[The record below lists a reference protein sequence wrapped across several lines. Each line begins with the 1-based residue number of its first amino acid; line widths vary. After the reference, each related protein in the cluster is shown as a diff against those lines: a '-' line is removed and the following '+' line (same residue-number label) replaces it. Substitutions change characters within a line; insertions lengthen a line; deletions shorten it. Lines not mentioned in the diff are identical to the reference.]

1 MRSLPKPSEKSS
13 KTLRNQGGLSLLKIV
28 IAMAVVFLALLGFAG
43 FSVVAHTG
51 MSASEKMTRAVTLAQ
66 EKMEDV
72 KREGVPAGLTSPLS
86 AIEVYGS
93 IAGALQHQRT
103 LTITPHDPMPGLHTA
118 TVQVQWDNGAHTTS
132 LKTYLT
138 TEE

>member
-1 MRSLPKPSEKSS
+1 MRSKTKPFKESPQFV
-13 KTLRNQGGLSLLKIV
+13 RNQQGLSLLEIV

-72 KREGVPAGLTSPLS
+72 KREGVPSGLTSPLS
-86 AIEVYGS
+86 TTESYGS
-93 IAGALQHQRT
+93 IVGAPHHQRI
-103 LTITPHDPMPGLHTA
+103 LTMTPDDPMSGLHTV
-118 TVQVQWDNGAHTTS
+118 TVKVQWDNGAHATS

-138 TEE
+138 QK

>member
-1 MRSLPKPSEKSS
+1 MPSFEVSPRFARS
-13 KTLRNQGGLSLLKIV
+13 QGGLSLLEIV

-66 EKMEDV
+66 ENMEDV

-86 AIEVYGS
+86 VTESYGS
-93 IAGALQHQRT
+93 IAGAL
-103 LTITPHDPMPGLHTA
+103 
-118 TVQVQWDNGAHTTS
+118 
-132 LKTYLT
+132 
-138 TEE
+138 

>member
-1 MRSLPKPSEKSS
+1 MRPEVKRFWSLFQC
-13 KTLRNQGGLSLLKIV
+13 TRNQQGLSLLEIV

-72 KREGVPAGLTSPLS
+72 KREGVLPGLTSQWTNMEPYS
-86 AIEVYGS
+86 TIV
-93 IAGALQHQRT
+93 GALHHQRM
-103 LTITPHDPMPGLHTA
+103 LTIIPDDPMPGLHTV
-118 TVQVQWDNGAHTTS
+118 TVNVQWDNGAHVTS
-132 LKTYLT
+132 LKTYVT
-138 TEE
+138 QE

>member
-1 MRSLPKPSEKSS
+1 MPLEQKSNWALPQSLKS
-13 KTLRNQGGLSLLKIV
+13 QQGLSLLEIV

-72 KREGVPAGLTSPLS
+72 KREGVPSGLTRPLS
-86 AIEVYGS
+86 ITESYGL
-93 IAGALQHQRT
+93 IPGALHHQRI
-103 LTITPHDPMPGLHTA
+103 LTIIPHDPMSGLHTV
-118 TVQVQWDNGAHTTS
+118 TVNVQWDNGAHTTS
-132 LKTYLT
+132 LKTFLT
-138 TEE
+138 QE

>member
-1 MRSLPKPSEKSS
+1 MSPETKGFSPYSLCAHRQE
-13 KTLRNQGGLSLLKIV
+13 GLSLLEIV
-28 IAMAVVFLALLGFAG
+28 IAMAVVFLAVLGFAG

-72 KREGVPAGLTSPLS
+72 KREGIPEGLSSQWTNTEP
-86 AIEVYGS
+86 YGS
-93 IAGALQHQRT
+93 IAGALYHQRM
-103 LTITPHDPMPGLHTA
+103 LTITPNNPMPGLHTA

-138 TEE
+138 EE